1 MEEVNK
7 ELYWAT
13 SKAFDKMS
21 NTEQIRFL
29 NNMIDIKT
37 KRLDAKRENGF
48 LIEYFEPLKVKDND

>member
-7 ELYWAT
+7 ELYWTT

-48 LIEYFEPLKVKDND
+48 LIEFTND